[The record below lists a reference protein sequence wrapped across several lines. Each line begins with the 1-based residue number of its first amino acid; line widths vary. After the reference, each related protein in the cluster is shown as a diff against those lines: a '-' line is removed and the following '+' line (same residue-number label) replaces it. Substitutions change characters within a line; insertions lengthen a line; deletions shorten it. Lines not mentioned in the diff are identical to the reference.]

1 MFSLIAYIVSFVW
14 IQQHLAIVLIVVA
27 AIILL
32 IGIWIHNNKK
42 RRAAYLALPV
52 QFIGNKATKKYHAA
66 GCPQLSQIHPENRVA
81 FRLPA
86 ETARLGYTPCGI
98 CHPRWPED

>member
-32 IGIWIHNNKK
+32 ISIRIHNNKK

-52 QFIGNKATKKYHAA
+52 QFIGNKATKTYHAA
-66 GCPQLSQIHPENRVA
+66 GCPQLPKILPENRIA

-86 ETARLGYTPCGI
+86 ETARLGYRPCGS
-98 CHPRWPED
+98 CSPRWPQQ